1 MGMPDQAV
9 FLFKD
14 QKSLLDFTGGMGL
27 VHLQLIAFA
36 DKHNGIQT
44 FTLMDKKYV
53 SDLTQEKISERNKN
67 FFKSLEPAE
76 GTKKIAGFDCKKIKG
91 TLTNGT
97 TVEVWYAPELG
108 GENINWCTPYNE
120 VKGALM
126 EYVLQDKGGP
136 LTKLT
141 ASEVTITGVS
151 DGNFS
156 VPDDFQKISID
167 AQENILKELYPTK

>member
-9 FLFKD
+9 FLFKE

-36 DKHNGIQT
+36 DKQNGVQT
-44 FTLMDKKYV
+44 FSLMDKKYV
-53 SDLTQEKISERNKN
+53 SDLSKEKINERSKN
-67 FFKSLEPAE
+67 FFKTLVQAE
-76 GTKKIAGFDCKKIKG
+76 GTKKIAGYECKKMKG
-91 TLTNGT
+91 TLMNGT

-108 GENINWCTPYNE
+108 GENLNWCTPYSE

-126 EYVLQDKGGP
+126 EYVLQDANGP

-141 ASEVTITGVS
+141 ASEVNIAVVS
-151 DGNFS
+151 DADFS
-156 VPDDFQKISID
+156 VPGDFQKISID
-167 AQENILKELYPTK
+167 EQETILKELYPTK